1 MQKEEAD
8 RIQKAAE
15 DACFDAMF
23 EVHRQ
28 ARKYNTTVVCEID
41 GVTIE
46 KPPLSDEEL
55 ASRQSRIRK
64 LNKKR

>member
-1 MQKEEAD
+1 MNKAEAEK
-8 RIQKAAE
+8 IEKAAKA
-15 DACFDAMF
+15 ACFDAMF

-46 KPPLSDEEL
+46 KQPLSDEEL
-55 ASRQSRIRK
+55 ARRQSRIRK

>member
-1 MQKEEAD
+1 MQKKEAE

-23 EVHRQ
+23 EVHRM
-28 ARKYNTTVVCEID
+28 ARKYGTTVVSEID
-41 GVTIE
+41 GVTVE

-55 ASRQSRIRK
+55 ASVQTRIRK
-64 LNKKR
+64 KGAN